1 MVERLAREE
10 ATMSAREGPLK
21 RRSSRDALKWSYIL
35 AWVTKGI
42 NIVSLFVLA
51 KLLGPEAFGVA
62 ALAMTF
68 VMLIEV
74 IVDSG
79 LMMAIVQRKDLD
91 PRDLD
96 SLFWLNIAISVVLA
110 LLGYLGS
117 DLLGWV
123 VDNKEVPLM
132 FAALSPLIL
141 VKGLT
146 VVQMG
151 LAQRNMMF
159 KTLAIRGATGA
170 AIGGIAAVIAALAGL
185 GIWSLIVQYLT
196 TALISLVMLWRLG
209 DWRPT
214 MRFEW
219 KRATSFFHFSSGI
232 VSSQIAV
239 FAANHAD
246 VFVMGALFGEA
257 AVGIFRLALRVVNLA
272 VDMLVR
278 PVQVVATPR
287 LAGLQHDPAAL
298 RAETLR
304 LLRKS
309 TLLMLPAMAAL
320 AASAELC
327 SVLLGSRWQSA
338 ESAIRILTIL
348 GVVKSATL
356 LSGPVL
362 LALGRSHTAAI
373 GSWTSC
379 FVTVAIVLLVGMLTR
394 NQDPT
399 AQVDAIAWARAAAL
413 TLFVAPVQCFFMGRM
428 IQLTIPSLALAIAPG
443 VIAAIATLTVGMT
456 LQASTQALGASE
468 PISASC
474 AAFSSMLTAA
484 AIVVLLRRRSRQ
496 DQTSTRAAWTVT
508 SAIPLPTADPATGD
522 RQ

>member
-1 MVERLAREE
+1 
-10 ATMSAREGPLK
+10 MSIDEKPLN
-21 RRSSRDALKWSYIL
+21 RNFGRDALKWSYIL

-170 AIGGIAAVIAALAGL
+170 AIGGIAAVVAALAGL

-379 FVTVAIVLLVGMLTR
+379 AVTIATVVAAGLLTR
-394 NQDPT
+394 DRDPT
-399 AQVDAIAWARAAAL
+399 TQVDAVAWARAGTLAL
-413 TLFVAPVQCFFMGRM
+413 VVAPIQCLFIGQAIQISFRSM
-428 IQLTIPSLALAIAPG
+428 IIAIAPG
-443 VIAAIATLTVGMT
+443 AAAAIATLMVGIS
-456 LQASTQALGASE
+456 LQVVSDALGANE
-468 PISASC
+468 AVGAS
-474 AAFSSMLTAA
+474 FAA
-484 AIVVLLRRRSRQ
+484 AGSLLVAVAVVARIRGRNRLPSSTKPSAASTPSSIPSGSP
-496 DQTSTRAAWTVT
+496 QTSTQ
-508 SAIPLPTADPATGD
+508 P
-522 RQ
+522 